1 MIPTQFLTIQKFA
14 GQKKKHGGLM
24 SLASNLILQMNVK
37 VGYAIWSVPMMHLH
51 LQKKKL
57 MIGAISIS
65 KVNKEYYLG
74 FVGTINEKLTKIYNE
89 TKKKKTL
96 AEF

>member
-1 MIPTQFLTIQKFA
+1 MFLVGNFHKENFYREMKSFCTLHLMVPTQFLTIQKFA

-24 SLASNLILQMNVK
+24 SLASNLILQMNIK

-65 KVNKEYYLG
+65 KVNK
-74 FVGTINEKLTKIYNE
+74 
-89 TKKKKTL
+89 
-96 AEF
+96 